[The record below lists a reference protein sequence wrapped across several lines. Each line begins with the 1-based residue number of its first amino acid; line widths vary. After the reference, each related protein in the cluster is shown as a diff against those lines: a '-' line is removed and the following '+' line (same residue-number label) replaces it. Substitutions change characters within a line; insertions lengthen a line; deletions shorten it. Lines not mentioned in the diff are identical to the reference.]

1 MLSEGLFLE
10 VGKGVFAAVTILYIF
25 QLMSESSKIDMIP
38 NSVWDFLLNLCIL
51 EMLIHDLQ

>member
-10 VGKGVFAAVTILYIF
+10 VGKGVFAAVTTVYLP
-25 QLMSESSKIDMIP
+25 IDVRIIE
-38 NSVWDFLLNLCIL
+38 NRYDSQCSLGFFVELVHI